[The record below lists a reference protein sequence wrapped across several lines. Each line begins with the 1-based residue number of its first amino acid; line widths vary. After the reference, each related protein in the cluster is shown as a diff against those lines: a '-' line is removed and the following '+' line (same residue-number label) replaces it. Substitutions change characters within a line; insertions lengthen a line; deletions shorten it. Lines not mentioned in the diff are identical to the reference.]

1 MKSTSIGRQAVVV
14 GAGMGG
20 LPAARALADF
30 FEHVVVLERDTLPL
44 DASDRIGIPQ
54 GRHTHGLLAG
64 GQRALGDLFPCFEQ
78 DLAAAGA
85 VPVRPGLDF
94 RFERPGYDLPARDL
108 GLVTRAM
115 SRPLIELTVRQR
127 VNQYTN
133 ILIREHCR
141 VKGLVATPDRGA
153 VSAIRFENS
162 DGKSEFLATDL
173 VVEASGRGNLTLGL
187 LESISQAPPE
197 ETAIGVDITYA
208 TAIFA
213 IPDDAPTAWKAV
225 ATFNSPA
232 EGGLAAIMLPL
243 ERDRW
248 IVTVVGRHGEKPP
261 NDRDGFLAFAQ
272 RLRTPTICDAIKK
285 AEQLGEI
292 VRFGFPASFRRH
304 FDRLVEFPRGLLP
317 FGDSLCRFNPTYGQG
332 MSVAAQ
338 EARFLHELL
347 ARHAAEPDPIAGL
360 APAFF
365 AEAASL
371 IETPWA
377 MAATPDLAHPK
388 TVGKRPENLQQSLDF
403 TEGLFRLA
411 AEDGAVHKLIFEVL
425 NLLKPQ
431 NALRDP
437 DLVERVKTVA
447 APTTVGLGSERSF
460 GDA

>member
-1 MKSTSIGRQAVVV
+1 MESTSIGRQAVVV

-20 LPAARALADF
+20 LPAARVLADF

-64 GQRALGDLFPCFEQ
+64 GQRALSDLFPGFEQ

-85 VPVRPGLDF
+85 VLVRPGLDL
-94 RFERPGYDLPARDL
+94 RFERPGFDPPQRDL
-108 GLVTRAM
+108 GLNVRAM
-115 SRPLIELTVRQR
+115 SRPLIELTVRRR
-127 VNQYTN
+127 VEQYTN

-141 VKGLVATPDRGA
+141 VQGLVATPDGGT
-153 VSAIRFENS
+153 VSAIRFENG
-162 DGKSEFLATDL
+162 DGRSEILATDL

-187 LESISQAPPE
+187 LESIGQAAPE
-197 ETAIGVDITYA
+197 ETTIGVDITYA
-208 TAIFA
+208 TAVFA
-213 IPDDAPTAWKAV
+213 IPDDALTDCKAV
-225 ATFNSPA
+225 ATFDPPT
-232 EGGLAAIMLPL
+232 EGGLGAIMLPL

-248 IVTVVGRHGEKPP
+248 IVTLVGRHGEKPP
-261 NDRDGFLAFAQ
+261 GDRDGFLAYAQ
-272 RLRTPTICDAIKK
+272 RLRTSTIYDAINK

-304 FDRLVEFPRGLLP
+304 FDRLAEFPRGLLP
-317 FGDSLCRFNPTYGQG
+317 FGDSICRFNPAYGQG

-338 EARFLHELL
+338 EARLLHELL
-347 ARHAAEPDPIAGL
+347 ARHAAEPDPLAGL

-365 AEAASL
+365 AEATSL
-371 IETPWA
+371 IETPWV

-388 TVGKRPENLQQSLDF
+388 TVGQRPENLQQSLDF

-431 NALRDP
+431 SALRDP
-437 DLVERVKTVA
+437 DLVERVKAVA
-447 APTTVGLGSERSF
+447 GPA
-460 GDA
+460 